1 MSDVS
6 DGKEAGMRGRKSII
20 NDKRIYMVAL
30 LAVISVGIIVAMT
43 ITAKNKKNNTGKKII
58 DLNEATTEDYNVVK
72 RKNTS
77 TTENIQE
84 TTYKE
89 VIENETTTLE
99 EEEKVNV
106 IPMMENFAKTKELQW
121 PVVGN
126 IIIDYSMDKTVYFPT
141 LKVYKCNA
149 GIIIQSEVGTDVVSA
164 AYGIVSEIGKNEE
177 IGNYLVMDLGDGYS
191 VTYGQLKNI
200 TAKKGDTIEKGKKI
214 GTVAKPTKYY
224 SIEGCNVYFQLDKDG
239 TPIDPVEYFAY

>member
-20 NDKRIYMVAL
+20 NDKRIYMVAV

-72 RKNTS
+72 RENTS
-77 TTENIQE
+77 TTENIPE
-84 TTYKE
+84 TTDKDA
-89 VIENETTTLE
+89 VENETTVL

-106 IPMMENFAKTKELQW
+106 IPVIENFAKTKELQW

-177 IGNYLVMDLGDGYS
+177 IGNYIVMDLGDGYS

-200 TAKKGDTIEKGKKI
+200 TAKKGDTIEKGKII